1 MASESPSDDDV
12 FMTDEDDEED
22 DEDDEEETT
31 GHGRIFIPLMGAL
44 MHKIRAIISTFLS
57 QALKYLPCQL
67 EKDCIPLTSYTCT
80 TLAPDDAQD
89 SKSQLDL
96 HSSHSVPMQANRAFT
111 SMEFSARWHEDLLL

>member
-57 QALKYLPCQL
+57 
-67 EKDCIPLTSYTCT
+67 
-80 TLAPDDAQD
+80 
-89 SKSQLDL
+89 
-96 HSSHSVPMQANRAFT
+96 
-111 SMEFSARWHEDLLL
+111 